1 MPARKLKSSQV
12 GLPKIKPPTAPEG
25 DAFDLSSHARAR
37 EALEFAID
45 AEGPG
50 FNVFVLGPDRS
61 GRMTATVAFLER
73 MMAERPA
80 PCDWIYLNNFAEP
93 HRPTPVCVPAGE
105 GRRLQTRMTE
115 LLPQLRD
122 ALQRAFGAADYEKQ
136 LEAQNEEVQRRL
148 AEEIEKLQAE
158 AKSQG
163 LDIQQSPQGFT
174 IVPVGPD
181 GAQITAED
189 IPEARRKDLEE
200 SAREI
205 SAKLRDLRRYAAQQQ
220 MRLAEQVGDMNRQ
233 VAENAVGGLMD
244 EMEDAF
250 AGYEELVAWLKEM
263 RADILENLARF
274 KPQAEAGAAP
284 GSDSPERRYAVNLL
298 VDNARCG
305 CPPVVVEPAPSLET
319 VFGYI
324 EYRQAGGVLETDFS
338 MIRPGALHRANG
350 GVLVLRADALAAAPG
365 LWDAL
370 KAALRDREIA
380 LGSPLRSG
388 AIPIAGSPQ
397 PHPVPLQVK
406 IALVASPQW
415 YYTFFSVDPEF
426 QTFFRV
432 KADVDADMEASRA
445 DLKTYAGLIRRMARD
460 YCDQRIDDGAVA
472 RLLGMATRWT
482 GDRRRLTAQFER
494 IEDALREAAHLTTTA
509 KRITAKAVDAALAS
523 RRGRNARIEDR
534 LHEQIAEGTVMIDVT
549 GTVRGQV
556 NALTVRSLGD
566 HAFGTPSRVT
576 ARASIGRRGV
586 INVERDVAM
595 GGPIQQKGAMVVQ
608 GFLAGHFARRFP
620 LSFNCSITFEQSYG
634 GVEGDSASLAELVAI
649 LSELSGL
656 PVRQDLA
663 ITGSVNQLGQ
673 SQAVGGVHHKIEGF
687 YRTCRDRGELTGEQG
702 VVIPRA
708 NEPNLVLGDE
718 VAQAV
723 ARGRFHIWSVRSIDE
738 AAELFLGVRA
748 GRPNA
753 AGDYSADSIYG
764 RVATELARFDAI
776 LREAEQIN
784 EELAPC
790 D

>member
-12 GLPKIKPPTAPEG
+12 GIAKIKPPAAVEG

-37 EALEFAID
+37 EALEFAIG

-50 FNVFVLGPDRS
+50 FNVFVLGPERS
-61 GRMTATVAFLER
+61 GRMTATVAFLQR
-73 MMAERPA
+73 MMAKRPS
-80 PCDWIYLNNFAEP
+80 PGDWVYLNNFAEP
-93 HRPTPVCVPAGE
+93 HRPRPVGVPAGE
-105 GRRLQTRMTE
+105 GRRLQTRMAE

-136 LEAQNEEVQRRL
+136 VESQNEEVQRRL
-148 AEEIEKLQAE
+148 AEEVEQLRAE
-158 AKSQG
+158 ARSQG
-163 LDIQQSPQGFT
+163 LDIEQGPRGFT

-181 GAQITAED
+181 GEALAAD
-189 IPEARRKDLEE
+189 AIPEARRQDLEQA
-200 SAREI
+200 ARTIGE
-205 SAKLRDLRRYAAQQQ
+205 KLRDLRRYAAQQQ
-220 MRLAEQVGDMNRQ
+220 LQLAEQVAEMNRQ

-244 EMEDAF
+244 EMEGAF
-250 AGYEELVAWLKEM
+250 ADCKELVAWLKEM
-263 RADILENLARF
+263 RADILENLGRF
-274 KPQAEAGAAP
+274 KPPAEAKGEPGAN
-284 GSDSPERRYAVNLL
+284 SPERRYAVNLL
-298 VDNARCG
+298 VDNAHLDSL
-305 CPPVVVEPAPSLET
+305 PIIVEPAPSLET
-319 VFGYI
+319 IFGFI
-324 EYRQAGGVLETDFS
+324 EYRQAGGILETDFS

-350 GVLVLRADALAAAPG
+350 GILVLRADALAASPG
-365 LWDAL
+365 LWEAL
-370 KAALRDREIA
+370 KATLRDREIA

-388 AIPIAGSPQ
+388 AIPIAGSPR
-397 PHPVPLQVK
+397 PRAIALQVK
-406 IALVASPQW
+406 IVLVASPQW

-432 KADVDADMEASRA
+432 KADVDADMEATRA
-445 DLKTYAGLIRRMARD
+445 NLTAYAGLIRRMARD
-460 YCDQRIDDGAVA
+460 YCGQRINDSAVA

-494 IEDALREAAHLTTTA
+494 VEDALREAAHLTSTA

-523 RRGRNARIEDR
+523 RRGRNSRIEDR
-534 LHEQIAEGTVMIDVT
+534 LHEQIAEGTVMIDVA
-549 GTVRGQV
+549 GEVRGQV

-566 HAFGTPSRVT
+566 HDFGTPSRVT

-608 GFLAGHFARRFP
+608 GFLAGHFARRYP
-620 LSFNCSITFEQSYG
+620 LSFTCSITFEQSYG

-656 PVRQDLA
+656 PARQDLA

-687 YRTCRDRGELTGEQG
+687 YRTCRDRGELTGQQG

-708 NEPNLVLGDE
+708 NEPNLVLRDE

-723 ARGRFHIWSVRSIDE
+723 AKGRFHIWSVRSIDE
-738 AAELFLGVRA
+738 AAALFLGARA
-748 GRPNA
+748 GVANA
-753 AGDYSADSIYG
+753 AGNYPPASIYG
-764 RVATELARFDAI
+764 HVATELERFDSI
-776 LREAEQIN
+776 LREADEASEGQP
-784 EELAPC
+784 PC